1 MPARF
6 DGNSNLPSLCLL
18 FLFFSP
24 APLTIYLF
32 LSLGTGITVASKHF
46 RCSSSGRL
54 GAHHS
59 GRLEHIYGH
68 LKGSCFNPSL
78 FLLLFALPS
87 LIPSFLSLFIAH
99 PYLLADIFMP
109 EPASQTSVDGQ
120 VDHYRTTSRPP
131 SHYGIIP
138 QPTTWNWMDWM
149 FHTGHVSSSISLFC
163 FHCCLAFYF
172 LLRGLALLQKSS
184 IFDR

>member
-1 MPARF
+1 MSA
-6 DGNSNLPSLCLL
+6 LP
-18 FLFFSP
+18 FFFSP
-24 APLTIYLF
+24 SPLTIYLL

-78 FLLLFALPS
+78 FTSFSS
-87 LIPSFLSLFIAH
+87 LCHPSFLSLFIAH

-109 EPASQTSVDGQ
+109 EPASQTTLGRQ
-120 VDHYRTTSRPP
+120 VDHDCSTSRPP

-138 QPTTWNWMDWM
+138 QPTTWNWMDSM

-163 FHCCLAFYF
+163 FHFCLAFYF
-172 LLRGLALLQKSS
+172 LLRGLVLLQKSS
-184 IFDR
+184 IFDRCHYRIAWSSKES